1 MVSLLSWFDLRCG
14 GPCGTLARLSNVWTP
29 AISGRSARTRT
40 LALLVVV
47 AVLCVVSGAC
57 GGDSDAAAPVGSSSR
72 KVTVAGD
79 SISVGLGSHLRTVL
93 QDGDEGDDDEGDGDE
108 GDGDDTVVKVI
119 GEGGTGLARPDNF
132 DWPSRIRALAAE
144 FPPDVLV
151 FSVGSNDAQDLTD
164 ADGRVVVTMSDEE
177 AWDAE
182 YSRRLA
188 EVFDA
193 FAPADGA
200 SARTEVIWVGHV
212 HAKKQ
217 VVGDTNRRVHELA
230 ASVAADRPWVDVE
243 DLGEL
248 LGTGDGDA
256 SRCLLPDGLHLT
268 ADCLDEA
275 ARALVPAVDV
285 GR

>member
-1 MVSLLSWFDLRCG
+1 MRPQHRFDARDGGRCG
-14 GPCGTLARLSNVWTP
+14 PLARLATVRTSMI
-29 AISGRSARTRT
+29 ADHFARTRPI
-40 LALLVVV
+40 ALLVAA
-47 AVLCVVSGAC
+47 AVLSVVSGAC
-57 GGDSDAAAPVGSSSR
+57 GGDSDAAAPVGSASR

-93 QDGDEGDDDEGDGDE
+93 QGDDEGDD
-108 GDGDDTVVKVI
+108 GDDMVVKVI

-182 YSRRLA
+182 YSRRLT

-193 FAPADGA
+193 FAPADGG
-200 SARTEVIWVGHV
+200 SARTKVIWVGHV
-212 HAKKQ
+212 RAKKQ

-230 ASVAADRPWVDVE
+230 ASVAADRPWVEVE

-248 LGTGDGDA
+248 LGTGDGEA

>member
-1 MVSLLSWFDLRCG
+1 MRPQHRFDARDG
-14 GPCGTLARLSNVWTP
+14 GPCGPLARLATVRTSMI
-29 AISGRSARTRT
+29 ADHFARTRPI
-40 LALLVVV
+40 ALLVAA
-47 AVLCVVSGAC
+47 AVLSVVSGAC
-57 GGDSDAAAPVGSSSR
+57 GGDSDAAAPVGSASR

-93 QDGDEGDDDEGDGDE
+93 QGDDEGDD
-108 GDGDDTVVKVI
+108 GDDMVVKVI

-182 YSRRLA
+182 YSRRLT

-193 FAPADGA
+193 FAPADGG
-200 SARTEVIWVGHV
+200 SARTKVIWVGHV
-212 HAKKQ
+212 RAKKQ

-230 ASVAADRPWVDVE
+230 ASVAADRPWVEVE

-248 LGTGDGDA
+248 LGTGDGEA

-275 ARALVPAVDV
+275 ARALVPAVEV